1 MPSGVSHGPAP
12 PAGSARAVFSNA
24 IFAKF
29 GMRLMVLIITH
40 ATPGGRHPLIM
51 VRMLAADDAVNP
63 VRAVVLQ
70 RGLARQIGDANHPA
84 EPGFGAELLG
94 RHHPVGAV
102 EGAGH
107 DLDSRAVDAAKAQR
121 RAAILAVVAFSD
133 GGGAERGRLAAGPAE
148 IAAVDVGEGGERR
161 AGRLLAHTAMTD
173 ADFYGRRRQCK
184 ADGTALAATGQKG
197 FCNLGHAHSISR

>member
-70 RGLARQIGDANHPA
+70 RGLARQIGDATHPA

-94 RHHPVGAV
+94 RYHPVGAV

-107 DLDSRAVDAAKAQR
+107 DLDPRAVDAAKAER
-121 RAAILAVVAFSD
+121 RAAIGAEIALGD
-133 GGGAERGRLAAGPAE
+133 GGGAERGGLAAGPGE
-148 IAAVDVGEGGERR
+148 IAAVNVGERR
-161 AGRLLAHTAMTD
+161 ERCARRLLAHPAMTV
-173 ADFYGRRRQCK
+173 A
-184 ADGTALAATGQKG
+184 
-197 FCNLGHAHSISR
+197 